1 MTQVDRVVIVVFDAL
16 RPDMIAGR
24 MPHLESFASQSLWFR
39 EARSVFPSMTRVATT
54 SFATGGWPAQHGIIN
69 NSFHLPHVMQGM
81 PVDTSNFD
89 HLTRLKTSQGQVV
102 TMASL
107 GHALAAAG
115 KRMGAVHC
123 GTAGAAYLVNH
134 DVAAHGHWTFSIH
147 GEASTQTPGAVQRA
161 VALHGALPDPK
172 ISKFTTLDYAESV
185 FIDMALAEDGPDVA
199 LMWLPEPDTT
209 WHKFG
214 LGSGEARRVMAAAD
228 KVFANVLDAV
238 QSRGGRT
245 AVIAMSD
252 HGQITMTKRS
262 DICAEMLADGL
273 PAHHHPGK
281 EHRLALTQG
290 NMGELRSLDGDKC
303 LIADACDWLMS
314 RDDIGMVFA
323 RDDMADALPGTLPM
337 SLVQHG
343 HDRSP
348 ELFFLM
354 RSSEEADHW
363 GLPGSGGLMAG
374 VELGCGMHGGLN
386 RYEMNTTLIVNTPDG
401 RRGLDAMPVGLVDI
415 APTVCDLLDTKMIAA
430 GHPLPLFEP
439 ATSHVVPEVFRDG
452 RGPFMQEL
460 RRHNV
465 DGRVYLDN
473 GARVTE

>member
-1 MTQVDRVVIVVFDAL
+1 MTRVDRVVIIVFDAL

-24 MPHLESFASQSLWFR
+24 MPHLESFAAQSLWFR

-54 SFATGGWPAQHGIIN
+54 SFATGDWPARHGIVN
-69 NSFHLPHVMQGM
+69 NAFHLPQVMQGR

-102 TMASL
+102 TTSSL
-107 GHALAAAG
+107 GCALAAAG

-134 DVAAHGHWTFSIH
+134 DVAAHGHWTFSAH
-147 GEASTQTPGAVQRA
+147 GETKTQTPEAVQRA
-161 VALHGALPDPK
+161 VALHGDLPASDIPK
-172 ISKFTTLDYAESV
+172 FATLDYAERV

-214 LGSGEARRVMAAAD
+214 LGSDEATRVMTAAD
-228 KVFANVLDAV
+228 KVFANVMDAV
-238 QSRGGRT
+238 QTRAGRT

-252 HGQITMTKRS
+252 HGQITMTDRT
-262 DICAEMLADGL
+262 DISAEMQADGL
-273 PAHHHPGK
+273 PAHHRPNQDHK
-281 EHRLALTQG
+281 LALTQG
-290 NMGELRSLDGDKC
+290 NMGELRSLDGDKG
-303 LIADACDWLMS
+303 LIGDACDWLMS

-323 RDDMADALPGTLPM
+323 RDDMADILPGTLPM
-337 SLVQHG
+337 SLAQHG

-354 RSSEEADHW
+354 RSSEDADQW
-363 GLPGSGGLMAG
+363 GLSGSGMLMAG
-374 VELGCGMHGGLN
+374 VDLGGGMHGGLN

-401 RRGLDAMPVGLVDI
+401 RQGLDTTPVGLVDI
-415 APTVCDLLDTKMIAA
+415 APTVCDLLGAEMTAA

-439 ATSHVVPEVFRDG
+439 TPSHIVPEVFRDG
-452 RGPFMQEL
+452 RGQFTQEL
-460 RRHNV
+460 RRHVV
-465 DGRVYLDN
+465 DGRVYLDK